1 MFWAWPLLGNL
12 KPALISWPLGGSG
25 KQAIYTELTYYHLV
39 KLKYQN
45 TIANMYL
52 HTQQTRRH
60 SLGVV
65 FQSNIYFPFL
75 FFLALFWFLQLLWG
89 MCGSL
94 AAMFLN

>member
-75 FFLALFWFLQLLWG
+75 FFFSSVLVSTTPVGNVWIFS
-89 MCGSL
+89 CYVP
-94 AAMFLN
+94 